1 MTFEEISQ
9 YDCGLRGNEKFP
21 EQEKIAAGKPL
32 LSEVIEKSEAYIKN
46 NGLESVSYNIELK
59 SMESGDTIYHP
70 TVDQFSML
78 VKEVLDQH
86 LSVDRYTI
94 QSFDFRVLQYWYEHY
109 QDVQLVVL
117 IENMKP
123 IKENVKDLGFKPK
136 STALI
141 ISF

>member
-1 MTFEEISQ
+1 MTVV
-9 YDCGLRGNEKFP
+9 LRGNEKFP

-123 IKENVKDLGFKPK
+123 IKENVRFGLQTRSLQF
-136 STALI
+136 LL
-141 ISF
+141 